1 METTV
6 SLCELTKL
14 IFTQHTK
21 HAEKYVKKVVYKKK
35 ML

>member
-1 METTV
+1 MKTTV

-14 IFTQHTK
+14 IFTQHK

-35 ML
+35 L